1 MKDIM
6 RNRVLIY
13 SESISPTTYLLMT
26 KGKIVNLDVGKSLQ
40 VIDIN
45 VTSDE
50 NSRIRCL
57 LICYSDKDMASFAI
71 NALTEQIL
79 DKVKMRD
86 ILQNNEPVFFRFVKD
101 KNKELSKWRETKETW
116 HLNAMCDSGP
126 EKGH

>member
-57 LICYSDKDMASFAI
+57 LIWCSDKDMASFAI
-71 NALTEQIL
+71 NA
-79 DKVKMRD
+79 
-86 ILQNNEPVFFRFVKD
+86 
-101 KNKELSKWRETKETW
+101 
-116 HLNAMCDSGP
+116 
-126 EKGH
+126 